1 MGYVDNNLMQGEQV
15 IYRAQIHWLI
25 FLPAI
30 SWLLIGATVLVVGRH
45 DAYLPFV
52 GALALL
58 VAFYQCLKAL
68 IQRGSTELAV
78 TSKRVILKL
87 GLIKRD
93 THELN
98 HSKVES
104 FQVEQG
110 ILGRLFDFGNLT
122 IHGTGGGRTP
132 ILHIE
137 SPLEFRRKAMEAIDA
152 SQRP

>member
-1 MGYVDNNLMQGEQV
+1 MSYVDKNLMQGEQV
-15 IYRAQIHWLI
+15 VYRARIHWLI

-30 SWLLIGATVLVVGRH
+30 FWLLIGVAVLIAGRH

-58 VAFYQCLKAL
+58 VALFHCLKAL
-68 IQRGSTELAV
+68 IRRASTELAV

-110 ILGRLFDFGNLT
+110 ILGRIFDFGNLI

-152 SQRP
+152 SQRA